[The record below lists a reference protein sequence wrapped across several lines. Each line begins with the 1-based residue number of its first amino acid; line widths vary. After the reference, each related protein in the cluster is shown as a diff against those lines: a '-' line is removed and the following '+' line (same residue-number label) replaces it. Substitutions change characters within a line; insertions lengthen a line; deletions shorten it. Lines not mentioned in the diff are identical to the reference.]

1 VNAARP
7 AALLLATLAALG
19 APVLAGAQQTVNP
32 IHPTFAPVD
41 AEGRPARRAEDVSAD
56 RTCGACHDT
65 RWIGEHSG
73 HASGAAKAT
82 CIQCHVD
89 GARLDPT
96 RTGADGRLVRE
107 ALRIGPA
114 RSATCAACHGVIGDA
129 KHAVALP
136 AELEGAPA
144 PGRTW
149 SLTLGQGAIFA
160 PQRMSDSF
168 LNLQGKGELAAPWD
182 VHAAKLVDCVGC
194 HYAPNDPRRSDG
206 KKSRLTY
213 VTNDPRRP
221 SNAEF
226 LVRPDH
232 RLAEPDCRTC
242 HDALAGHDFL
252 PYRERH
258 VEVLACQA
266 CHTANP
272 AAPAAEMVDA
282 TVATLDGG
290 PRIRLRNVDR
300 KPREPLNAATIYPLR
315 PLFVLRPA
323 ADGAQRL
330 TPVNVV
336 SRWRWIS
343 RADGQEVPFAT
354 VARAWLDGGR
364 WAEPVLKALDQNLD
378 GRLDDA
384 ELRLDTPAKVELIAG
399 RLRALGV
406 REPAVDGVLE
416 PHVLGHGISSRDRA
430 LRDCE
435 ACHSED
441 SHLKDDY
448 VLASYLP
455 GGVLPR
461 PPEGGGKVEL
471 TGAIVG
477 TAAGGLALHR
487 DAASAAGGLHIL
499 GLTRQAATNRLGF
512 GLFVAVALGVAAHGL
527 ARVVARRRRGAAP
540 AASARAQPDS
550 HEKEYV
556 FGRYER
562 MWHWTMA
569 TSGIVLILTGLQIHN
584 AGWRWPVALST
595 SIWLHNALAVVLI
608 LNSGLALFYQLTTAA
623 IRHFFPHPKGLLERT
638 LAHLQYQSRGIFV
651 GDPHPHHPGH
661 KLNPLQQV
669 TYLSLL
675 GFLFPLQIA
684 TGALI
689 WAVGHWPKLGI
700 ALGGLHVIAPV
711 HNLVAWLFLAFFTLH
726 TYLVTTGPTVGEHVR
741 SMVTGYRSVPAE
753 PHSPA
758 PSLEA

>member
-1 VNAARP
+1 VTAARP
-7 AALLLATLAALG
+7 AALLVATLAALG
-19 APVLAGAQQTVNP
+19 VPTVAAAQQTVNP

-41 AEGRPARRAEDVSAD
+41 AEGRPARRGEDVSAD

-65 RWIGEHSG
+65 RWIGAHSG
-73 HASGAAKAT
+73 HASGAARAS

-89 GARLDPT
+89 GGRLDPT
-96 RTGADGRLVRE
+96 RTGPDGRLVRE

-114 RSATCAACHGVIGDA
+114 RAASCAACHGVIADA
-129 KHAVALP
+129 RHPVALP
-136 AELEGAPA
+136 AELLGAPA
-144 PGRTW
+144 AGRTW

-160 PQRMSDSF
+160 AQRMSDSL
-168 LNLQGKGELAAPWD
+168 LNLQGKGDLAAPWD

-206 KKSRLTY
+206 KKTRLTY

-266 CHTANP
+266 CHAASP

-282 TVATLDGG
+282 TVAGLDGA

-300 KPREPLNAATIYPLR
+300 RPGESLNAATLHPLQ
-315 PLFVLRPA
+315 PLLVLRPA
-323 ADGAQRL
+323 ADGTQRL

-343 RADGQEVPFAT
+343 RDEGQEVPFAT
-354 VARAWLDGGR
+354 VARAWQDGGR
-364 WAEPVLKALDQNLD
+364 WAEPVLKALDADGD
-378 GRLDDA
+378 GRLDDG
-384 ELRLDTPAKVELIAG
+384 ELRLDTSAKVELIAG
-399 RLRALGV
+399 RLRDLGV
-406 REPAVDGVLE
+406 REPAIDGVLE
-416 PHVLGHGISSRDRA
+416 PHVLGHGVSSRDRA

-435 ACHSED
+435 ACHSEA
-441 SHLKDDY
+441 SHLEDDY
-448 VLASYLP
+448 VLASWLP
-455 GGVLPR
+455 GGVPPR
-461 PPEGGGKVEL
+461 PPEGGARVEL
-471 TGAIVG
+471 TGAIVP
-477 TAAGGLALHR
+477 TASGGVALHR
-487 DAASAAGGLHIL
+487 DGATAQGGLHVL
-499 GLTRQAATNRLGF
+499 GLTRQVATNRLGF
-512 GLFVAVALGVAAHGL
+512 ALFVAVALGVAAHAL
-527 ARVVARRRRGAAP
+527 ARMVARRRRGAA
-540 AASARAQPDS
+540 AAAHAHAGDQ
-550 HEKEYV
+550 EYV

-562 MWHWTMA
+562 LWHWTMA
-569 TSGIVLILTGLQIHN
+569 SSGIGLILTGLQVHN
-584 AGWRWPVALST
+584 AGWRWPVALS
-595 SIWLHNALAVVLI
+595 SAVWLHNGLAVVLI
-608 LNSGLALFYQLTTAA
+608 VNSALALFYQLTTAA
-623 IRHFFPHPKGLLERT
+623 IRHFIPHPKGLLERT
-638 LAHLQYQSRGIFV
+638 LAHVQYQSRGIFV

-675 GFLFPLQIA
+675 GVLFPLQIV

-689 WAVGHWPKLGI
+689 WAVGHWPKLGV
-700 ALGGLHVIAPV
+700 ALGGLHLIAPV
-711 HNLVAWLFLAFFTLH
+711 HNLGAWLFLAFFTLH
-726 TYLVTTGPTVGEHVR
+726 TYLVTTGPTVGEHLR

-758 PSLEA
+758 RSQEA